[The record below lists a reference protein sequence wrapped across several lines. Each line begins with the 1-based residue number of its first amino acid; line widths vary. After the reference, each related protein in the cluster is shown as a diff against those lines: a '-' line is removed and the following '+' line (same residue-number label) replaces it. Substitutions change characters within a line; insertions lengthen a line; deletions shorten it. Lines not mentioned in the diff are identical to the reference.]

1 MDQRQQEASR
11 EWRAN
16 WPIVF
21 AATAG
26 ITFSP
31 IPTASMG
38 FFIDPLHAEFA
49 WQVAAITSG
58 LTIQSMASTFL
69 VPFAGAL
76 ADRFGARAVAAP
88 SIVMAAL
95 SFATMGLVTGELWQW
110 TAIWVVYSLVS
121 LGTRSA
127 VWSTAIS
134 KAFVVRRGTALA
146 IVLAGL
152 AVTQALA
159 PIASRWLIDSYGW
172 RMGYFGLGLG
182 WGGLVSLI
190 VLMMFH
196 DRGKPQR
203 TAEAA
208 AQAPPPPMQTG
219 LTLGQAMSNH
229 RVPRIALAVL
239 LTSIAGGAVNVHLV
253 KILGV
258 HGISRADAALVASV
272 FGFATIAGKLVAG
285 WLMDRFTS
293 TLIPFLSFSLP
304 AFAYLLLANDGGMLW
319 PAFLAAVLMG
329 LGGGAS
335 LEIATYLTSRYA
347 GTLHFGKIFGIIAS
361 MMGLAG
367 GLGPLLA
374 GAIYDRTG
382 SYAVLLS
389 TSVGLVLVA
398 GLAVLRLG
406 PYPDFTPAADK
417 PA

>member
-1 MDQRQQEASR
+1 MDQAQAAAW
-11 EWRAN
+11 EWKDN

-26 ITFSP
+26 MTFSP

-38 FFIDPLHAEFA
+38 FFIDPLHTEFA
-49 WQVAAITSG
+49 WKVAAITSG

-95 SFATMGLVTGELWQW
+95 SFAAMGLVTGDLWQW
-110 TAIWVVYSLVS
+110 TAIWLVYSIVS

-134 KAFVVRRGTALA
+134 KTFVLRRGSALA

-152 AVTQALA
+152 AVTQAVA
-159 PIASRWLIDSYGW
+159 PIAARWLIDNYGW

-182 WGGLVSLI
+182 WGGFVALI
-190 VLMMFH
+190 VLLLFH
-196 DRGKPQR
+196 DRRRPSTGASATEAGTAALTPQG
-203 TAEAA
+203 
-208 AQAPPPPMQTG
+208 G
-219 LTLGQAMSNH
+219 LTLWQAMTNH

-253 KILGV
+253 KILGI

-272 FGFATIAGKLVAG
+272 FGFATIAGKLIAG
-285 WLMDRFTS
+285 WLMDRYTT
-293 TLIPFLSFSLP
+293 TLIPVLSFSLP
-304 AFAYLLLANDGGMLW
+304 AFAYLLLAQGSPLLW
-319 PAFLAAVLMG
+319 PAFLAAVLNG

-335 LEIATYLTSRYA
+335 LETATYLTSRYA

-382 SYAVLLS
+382 SYAALLS
-389 TSVGLVLVA
+389 TSVVLVLVA
-398 GLAVLRLG
+398 GLSVLRLG
-406 PYPDFTPAADK
+406 PYPSFTPD
-417 PA
+417 PATSK